1 MADKFIKFPYNGG
14 LEGPT
19 EIMINATDLVAVA
32 FKNNSASP
40 VNFLFEGGSAF
51 HVDIDDTTQTATDDA
66 RAAFQNLFMDAAIEL
81 ASTHYTDNERVIDF
95 GSVYTGTVSN
105 ISSGADN

>member
-1 MADKFIKFPYNGG
+1 MADKFIKFPYDGG

-19 EIMINATDLVAVA
+19 EIMFNATDLVAVC

-40 VNFLFEGGSAF
+40 VNFLFEGGNAF
-51 HVDIDDTTQTATDDA
+51 HIDIDDTAQTGTDQE
-66 RAAFQNLFMDAAIEL
+66 RIAFQNLFMNAAIEL
-81 ASTHYTDNERVIDF
+81 ASTHYTDTERVIDF

-105 ISSGADN
+105 FSVGTDQ